1 MMTLLNDI
9 LRLLEA
15 ILRRLPPPPIRNLK
29 GKLHMS
35 TETLKWTD
43 PLPASEIASIDILD
57 NGAKIGSV
65 AGGVQT
71 FTTDTLTD
79 GDHDFTAIV
88 NGTNGHA
95 SVPSNDVKVTVSTV
109 TPPITDLSGTT
120 NP

>member
-1 MMTLLNDI
+1 
-9 LRLLEA
+9 
-15 ILRRLPPPPIRNLK
+15 
-29 GKLHMS
+29 MS

-43 PLPASEIASIDILD
+43 PLPAAEISSIDILD
-57 NGAKIGSV
+57 NGTKIGSV

-71 FTTDTLTD
+71 FTTDQLAD

-95 SVPSNDVKVTVSTV
+95 SAPSNDVKQTV
-109 TPPITDLSGTT
+109 TTVVPPITDLSGTF